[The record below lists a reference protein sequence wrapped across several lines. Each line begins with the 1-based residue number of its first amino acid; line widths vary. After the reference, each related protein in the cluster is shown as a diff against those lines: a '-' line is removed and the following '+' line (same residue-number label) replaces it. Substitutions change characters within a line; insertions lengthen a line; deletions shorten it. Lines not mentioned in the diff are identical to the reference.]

1 MRDIKL
7 DIIEDNMYEVR
18 CAICGKPANI
28 LDSVAGAAFCS
39 EDCRMRWYE
48 LYGEVVE
55 KEEREVIN

>member
-7 DIIEDNMYEVR
+7 DIIEDRYEIK

-28 LDSVAGAAFCS
+28 LDSVAGAAFCC
-39 EDCRMRWYE
+39 EDCRMKWYE

-55 KEEREVIN
+55 KEEREVI